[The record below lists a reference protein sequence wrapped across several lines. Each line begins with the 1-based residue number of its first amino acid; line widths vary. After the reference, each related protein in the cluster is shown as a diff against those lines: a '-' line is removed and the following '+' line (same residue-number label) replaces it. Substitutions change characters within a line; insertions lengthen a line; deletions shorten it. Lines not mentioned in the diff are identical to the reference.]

1 MKQALTSLLSIVIF
15 IILFSAAVLA
25 QNTGWENYMNAAKNA
40 FGKGDYPKAEE
51 LSQAALHE
59 AKNFGN
65 KDIRLAITYSNLA
78 LVYQNTGKYSQARAY
93 YHETLIIH
101 EKIFGENDPKVATVL
116 NNLASLYFIQGNYSK
131 AELFFKK
138 SLAINEQALGT
149 EQPTV
154 ALNCD
159 NLASIYYTQGR
170 LVEAEAFYQRALAIR
185 EKALGPNNPE
195 VAVTLNNLAML
206 YRSRGDLVRSEPLMN
221 RAAAILGETEARDQP
236 GKAQRAK
243 QKNEASKPL
252 LLANSNPKGEFAP
265 GEEKVGTAKASAGT
279 AKKPRFFVNP
289 GGKAYH
295 YPWCT
300 YVKHAL
306 DNALQFAEVTVAN
319 RAGYRACR
327 RCDPQE

>member
-1 MKQALTSLLSIVIF
+1 MKRAITSIISLGIF
-15 IILFSAAVLA
+15 ITLFSTAVIA
-25 QNTGWENYMNAAKNA
+25 QNNDWENYMNAAKKA
-40 FGKGDYPKAEE
+40 FIKGDYSGAEE
-51 LSQAALHE
+51 LSQAALRE
-59 AKNFGN
+59 AKHFGN
-65 KDIRLAITYSNLA
+65 KDLRMAVTYSNLA
-78 LVYQNTGKYSQARAY
+78 SVHQNMGKYSQARAY
-93 YHETLIIH
+93 YHKSLIIH
-101 EKIFGENDPKVATVL
+101 ENILGINDPKVATVL

-195 VAVTLNNLAML
+195 VAVTLNNLGML
-206 YRSRGDLVRSEPLMN
+206 YRSRGDLVRSEPLIN
-221 RAAAILGETEARDQP
+221 RATAILGETEARDQP

-243 QKNEASKPL
+243 QENEASKPL
-252 LLANSNPKGEFAP
+252 LLANSNPTGKFAP
-265 GEEKVGTAKASAGT
+265 GEEKVGTAEASAGI

-306 DNALQFAEVTVAN
+306 DNALQFSEVAVAN